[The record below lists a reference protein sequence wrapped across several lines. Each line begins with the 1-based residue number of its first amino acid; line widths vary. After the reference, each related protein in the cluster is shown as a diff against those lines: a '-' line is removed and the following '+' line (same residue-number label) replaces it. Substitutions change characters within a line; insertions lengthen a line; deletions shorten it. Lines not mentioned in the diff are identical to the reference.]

1 MFTQITQFLVET
13 LAGFFVFL
21 LLARFHF
28 QWLRVPF
35 RNQIGEFVIVC
46 TNWIVRPARRI
57 IPPLAGFD
65 LATWIAAWLVQALVL
80 WAVLALRGW
89 DPGAS
94 VGAAVAV
101 LAGLALV
108 DLVRFS
114 LYLLM
119 FAIFVQ
125 IVLSWLSPGS
135 PAGAMFE
142 PVTRPFLRPVRRIVP
157 PIANIDLSPLV
168 LLMLLQVLLIPLA
181 HLRAGVGAALFGAP
195 S

>member
-13 LAGFFVFL
+13 LVGFFVFL

-46 TNWIVRPARRI
+46 TNWIVRPARRV
-57 IPPLAGFD
+57 IPSLAGFD
-65 LATWIAAWLVQALVL
+65 LATWIAAWLLQGLSL
-80 WAVLALRGW
+80 WTVLALRGW
-89 DPGAS
+89 DAGSP
-94 VGAAVAV
+94 VGAAIAM
-101 LAGLALV
+101 LSGLALV
-108 DLVRFS
+108 DLIRIS

-125 IVLSWLSPGS
+125 IVLSWVSPQS

-142 PVTRPFLRPVRRIVP
+142 PITRPFLRPLRRLVP

-168 LLMLLQVLLIPLA
+168 LLVLLQVLLIPLA
-181 HLRAGVGAALFGAP
+181 HLRAGVGAALFGTLP
-195 S
+195 